1 MLVLWLAGKLEQ
13 HRQVALQPRDAMA
26 VIMPPGGMPYLQHQV
41 GPLKRCRAAQLY
53 VNL

>member
-1 MLVLWLAGKLEQ
+1 VLLAGKLEQ

-41 GPLKRCRAAQLY
+41 GLVTHPDLNFWC
-53 VNL
+53 